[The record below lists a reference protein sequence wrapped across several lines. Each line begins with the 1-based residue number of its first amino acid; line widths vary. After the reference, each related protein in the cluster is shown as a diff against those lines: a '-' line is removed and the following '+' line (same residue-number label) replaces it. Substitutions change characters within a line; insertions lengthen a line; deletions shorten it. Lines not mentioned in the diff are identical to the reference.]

1 MVASRIFDTLGHSK
15 GPAPESSTRGTTHLD
30 LGCGWGSLNRAAL
43 GRPSISRTIGVD
55 NDGGMIKEAE
65 RRVGVGEVD
74 GTDVR
79 WVEGDLKA
87 CADLRE
93 YVGESCTS
101 ALITTY
107 MVTDGLT
114 ALRPLLGGALRDIEH
129 VTIITVDYEIEGW
142 AGREG
147 GDMMGLT
154 WYIYNLDSMPVNY
167 QKALSYLDGDDT
179 DGEVGLATTGIAR
192 SRKALGSYA
201 GLGSQYRSALLS
213 VGRGDRYAETEADM
227 VASGIQR
234 NPYLGWEYG
243 DALRREG
250 RDQGEAFRV
259 LDAAGDAFEGI
270 GDPVRG
276 YMSQVESCIALASYD
291 PASAISKLE
300 RVVPKS
306 TRLEGRDVGL
316 LQRAVGKECEGRVL
330 LASLYWEKGEK
341 ARAEDAFGEA
351 EARLAQLEDDYV
363 KRIKGKGKEGK
374 DEEEKRRGGFSIDD
388 TGPAVGEVSAAKFKK
403 AEWVEGTLG
412 WGERNGERLTKFIK
426 LA

>member
-154 WYIYNLDSMPVNY
+154 WYIYNLDSMPV
-167 QKALSYLDGDDT
+167 K
-179 DGEVGLATTGIAR
+179 
-192 SRKALGSYA
+192 
-201 GLGSQYRSALLS
+201 
-213 VGRGDRYAETEADM
+213 
-227 VASGIQR
+227 
-234 NPYLGWEYG
+234 
-243 DALRREG
+243 
-250 RDQGEAFRV
+250 
-259 LDAAGDAFEGI
+259 
-270 GDPVRG
+270 
-276 YMSQVESCIALASYD
+276 
-291 PASAISKLE
+291 
-300 RVVPKS
+300 
-306 TRLEGRDVGL
+306 
-316 LQRAVGKECEGRVL
+316 
-330 LASLYWEKGEK
+330 
-341 ARAEDAFGEA
+341 
-351 EARLAQLEDDYV
+351 
-363 KRIKGKGKEGK
+363 
-374 DEEEKRRGGFSIDD
+374 
-388 TGPAVGEVSAAKFKK
+388 
-403 AEWVEGTLG
+403 
-412 WGERNGERLTKFIK
+412 
-426 LA
+426 